1 MHNDAI
7 IIYLYS
13 NKINTRL
20 IFVRGKDYHCVSG
33 IRRHQ
38 LWAFSILPVGMV
50 MCAWAVERDE
60 IAFSD
65 LSVAVHGQK
74 G

>member
-1 MHNDAI
+1 MHNDTI

-20 IFVRGKDYHCVSG
+20 IFVRGKDYCCVSG
-33 IRRHQ
+33 IRRYP
-38 LWAFSILPVGMV
+38 LSAFSILPVGMV
-50 MCAWAVERDE
+50 MCAQAIEHNEVT
-60 IAFSD
+60 FSD
-65 LSVAVHGQK
+65 LSVVVHGEK